1 MKTLEQR
8 IAEIKELAGHEFR
21 FHNCSGEGH
30 LVEACKIISELQ
42 QENQALQDKLDQS
55 KKTYE
60 EICKQMIREAVDT
73 ISELANNRI
82 GQLEDRVD
90 EALKKLRLAQNAGP
104 FNEMANHIFAA
115 RLILRDSELLNK
127 LNGDKN
133 AV

>member
-1 MKTLEQR
+1 MKTLER
-8 IAEIKELAGHEFR
+8 NFSSLIVPYSMITGA
-21 FHNCSGEGH
+21 
-30 LVEACKIISELQ
+30 SELEQ
-42 QENQALQDKLDQS
+42 CKQENQALQDKLDQS

-73 ISELANNRI
+73 TSELANNRI

-133 AV
+133 AG